1 MDRRTKKNQRAIMDA
16 LIHLIGEKDF
26 EQITINDIA
35 ERADVNRGTIYYHYT
50 DKYDLLDKCLEAH
63 LYHLIESCSSA
74 DGTELSPSKSSLL
87 RTLRQM
93 EKNALFYRN
102 LLSNKGIPS
111 FRNHLQKIMSNQ
123 VLEQIVGNDLNL
135 NELSKDI
142 LVQFLSSAIVGVIEW
157 WLTQQMPC
165 SVEEITE
172 QLWSLLEQNQM
183 ILALADTEK

>member
-1 MDRRTKKNQRAIMDA
+1 MDRRIKKNQTAIMNA
-16 LIHLIGEKDF
+16 LIQLIGEKDF
-26 EQITINDIA
+26 EKITINEIA
-35 ERADVNRGTIYYHYT
+35 EHADVNRGTIYSHYS

-63 LYHLIESCSSA
+63 LYHLIESCSSV
-74 DGTELSPSKSSLL
+74 DETEPYPSKSSLL
-87 RTLRQM
+87 RTLGQM

-102 LLSNKGIPS
+102 VLSNKGIPS
-111 FRNHLQKIMSNQ
+111 FRNHLQKMMSNQ
-123 VLEQIVGNDLNL
+123 VMEQIIENNLSL

-157 WLTQQMPC
+157 WLTQPMPC

-183 ILALADTEK
+183 ILRSES